1 MLGCRGSHNL
11 SRMVS
16 SCRRTCQLL
25 EVAWGLAMVAL
36 PGRSSVLQT
45 DVDGCLVAP
54 SMDDTRAFELAPAP
68 THDALAA
75 QVPGTA
81 RIGAIRYRRFTVFN
95 ADDPRDDNA
104 LFRLANRIHVVT
116 RPGVVAQQILVRE
129 GDPWSLSRLQESER
143 ILRRR
148 EFIFDAALRP
158 VRLCGD
164 IVDIEVVTRDTWTLS
179 ASARF
184 RRAGGNNR
192 FEFGIEE
199 ENLLGTGKGI
209 AFNRFSDGDRTGTGF
224 FYTDPAILGSR
235 WEMFALLSDN
245 SDGYRHDLRVERP
258 FYAVHTPWSATAEVL
273 LLDQEDRNWFRG
285 SETEEFQRRRDRIV
299 LRTGIGTALG
309 GQRVRRWLLGA
320 VFDDSRFDFSD
331 SLLRPEVLPDDRRY
345 TYAFAGMESTEDRF
359 VETTNLNFIARP
371 EDVFVGAAWRA
382 SLGWS
387 AAAFGADR
395 NHLVVDADYG
405 TTLWYDPRRL
415 WQVGARAEGFVT
427 TGGRAENLRWQL
439 ETRYFQRQTE
449 RTATA
454 MQVRGTWVAGQTRDQ
469 QLLLGGET
477 GLRGYE
483 RNFQVGDRSV
493 LLNMEQRYYARWH
506 PLRLA
511 RVAYVAFA
519 DVGRAWYGNRP
530 DGRGGGVLGNVGV
543 GLRTM
548 SSRTDG
554 RAVFHLDFAVP
565 LVRGEAIDKYQVLV
579 TVRQSL

>member
-1 MLGCRGSHNL
+1 LLRVISP
-11 SRMVS
+11 
-16 SCRRTCQLL
+16 CRRALDLL
-25 EVAWGLAMVAL
+25 AVLWGVSAMAL
-36 PGRSSVLQT
+36 PIQADVLYT
-45 DVDGCLVAP
+45 DVAGCLVAP
-54 SMDDTRAFELAPAP
+54 PQDDTQAFEFAPAP
-68 THDALAA
+68 AHEALADK
-75 QVPGTA
+75 VPAGA
-81 RIGAIRYRRFTVFN
+81 RIGEISYRRFTVFN
-95 ADDPRDDNA
+95 TDDPADDNW
-104 LFRLANRIHVVT
+104 LFRLGNRIHLLT
-116 RPGVVAQQILVRE
+116 RPGVIGQQILVRE
-129 GDPWSLSRLQESER
+129 GDPWSRSRLQESER

-158 VRLCGD
+158 VRLCGNV
-164 IVDIEVVTRDTWTLS
+164 VDIEVVTRDTWTLS
-179 ASARF
+179 ASVRF

-192 FEFGIEE
+192 FEFSLEE
-199 ENLLGTGKGI
+199 ENLLGTGKGV
-209 AFNRFSDGDRTGTGF
+209 AFNRFSDGDRTGTGLL
-224 FYTDPAILGSR
+224 YTDPAILGSR

-258 FYAVHTPWSATAEVL
+258 FYAVHTPWSASAELL

-285 SETEEFQRRRDRIV
+285 DEIEEFQRRRDRMA
-299 LRTGIGTALG
+299 LRAGIGTAMG

-320 VFDDSRFDFSD
+320 VIDDSRFAFSD
-331 SLLRPEVLPDDRRY
+331 SLLRPEALADDRRY
-345 TYAFAGMESTEDRF
+345 TYVFAGMESTEDRF

-371 EDVFVGAAWRA
+371 EDVFVGEAWRA

-387 AAAFGADR
+387 AAVFGADR
-395 NHLVVDADYG
+395 NHLVLDADYG

-415 WQVGARAEGFVT
+415 WQAGARVEGFLT
-427 TGGRAENLRWQL
+427 PGGSAENLRWQID
-439 ETRYFQRQTE
+439 TRFFQRQGA

-454 MQVRGTWVAGQTRDQ
+454 VQLQGTWVAGQTRDQ

-493 LLNMEQRYYARWH
+493 LFNIEQRYYARWH

-519 DVGRAWYGNRP
+519 DVGRAWYADRP
-530 DGRGGGVLGNVGV
+530 NGPDSGVIGNVGV

-554 RAVFHLDFAVP
+554 RSVFHLDFAVP
-565 LVRGEAIDKYQVLV
+565 LVRGDAIDGFQVLV